1 MADLT
6 RRGRPADPLAL
17 DARTRRVGHFEG
29 GPPAR
34 TPNLPPAGHRP
45 RGRPLEES
53 ERYLPEPSRLDLVD
67 LSELARACVDELPIG
82 SRGPHVVVDLD
93 LATDLPF
100 VLADPCMLQEL
111 VARLVRRASE
121 VIGEDWGVVTVGT
134 GVLGL
139 GRTPLARAG
148 SVEAGLH
155 LHHVYLEVHGTGPAV
170 GLLSSGHAEHP
181 FAARGC
187 GPLERDKAAALLDT
201 VDGTLVVDPIA
212 TAGVSV
218 LLLLPYAAAD
228 LPV

>member
-1 MADLT
+1 
-6 RRGRPADPLAL
+6 
-17 DARTRRVGHFEG
+17 V
-29 GPPAR
+29 
-34 TPNLPPAGHRP
+34 
-45 RGRPLEES
+45 
-53 ERYLPEPSRLDLVD
+53 
-67 LSELARACVDELPIG
+67 I
-82 SRGPHVVVDLD
+82 VDLD

-100 VLADPCMLQEL
+100 VLADPCMLHEL

-139 GRTPLARAG
+139 GRTPLARAET
-148 SVEAGLH
+148 VEAELH

-170 GLLSSGHAEHP
+170 GLLSCGHAEHP

-187 GPLERDKAAALLDT
+187 GPLERDKAEALLAA